1 MIQPLSKSSAGLD
14 VHREI
19 IVATVLQEQPDGT
32 VNKTVKEFATFSRNL
47 EELARW
53 LTSLNPEIVVMESTG
68 VYWMQVYETL
78 ETAGMIPWV
87 VNAYHIKR
95 VPGRKTD
102 VQDSEWLAE
111 LARCGLLRASF
122 IPPKDFR
129 QLRLLT
135 RYRRKLSGVLSSE
148 KNRLHKILESCGIK
162 LGIVLSDIDGVSAR
176 RIISSLIDET
186 IQPDQIAALLHGSL
200 LPKLMMIQQSLST
213 TLNERQRFLLKQI
226 QAHLLWLEARIE
238 QIDEQLVTAMVPYQE
253 FCQLLQTIPGI
264 DLIAA
269 TMLLAELGTDM
280 SVFPNQQHL
289 CSWAGLAPGNNESA
303 GKRKHG
309 KTRKGNAHI
318 RALLCECA
326 NAAIKSK
333 SQFKG
338 RYQGL
343 VIRRGH
349 KRSIVAIAHKLLQTI
364 YVMLKKH
371 EPYRDPQIDYE
382 ELVVKRNSARWIK
395 ALDKYGYLPKIKQ
408 QN

>member
-1 MIQPLSKSSAGLD
+1 M
-14 VHREI
+14 
-19 IVATVLQEQPDGT
+19 
-32 VNKTVKEFATFSRNL
+32 
-47 EELARW
+47 
-53 LTSLNPEIVVMESTG
+53 
-68 VYWMQVYETL
+68 
-78 ETAGMIPWV
+78 
-87 VNAYHIKR
+87 
-95 VPGRKTD
+95 
-102 VQDSEWLAE
+102 
-111 LARCGLLRASF
+111 
-122 IPPKDFR
+122 
-129 QLRLLT
+129 
-135 RYRRKLSGVLSSE
+135 
-148 KNRLHKILESCGIK
+148 
-162 LGIVLSDIDGVSAR
+162 
-176 RIISSLIDET
+176 
-186 IQPDQIAALLHGSL
+186 
-200 LPKLMMIQQSLST
+200 
-213 TLNERQRFLLKQI
+213 
-226 QAHLLWLEARIE
+226 
-238 QIDEQLVTAMVPYQE
+238 
-253 FCQLLQTIPGI
+253 QTIPGI

-395 ALDKYGYLPKIKQ
+395 ALDKHGYLPKIKQ